1 MIQSGQVAGF
11 TIKIAGRAAAED
23 FMADVTRITVDTNM
37 YLPDMFTLE
46 IFDQKLKWV
55 DSELLAI
62 GVEVEILAK
71 AQENVNTPRL
81 KDVRLVK
88 GEITALEPEFAETGK
103 TTLVVRGYDRS
114 HRLHRGKKSRSF
126 LKSSDGEIARKIAK
140 ELGLQAEVDATPTVH
155 EYVFQNNQ
163 TDLEFLM
170 ERAQSIGF
178 QVYVLDR
185 TLHFQRGGHDQGE
198 TPELEW
204 KSNLRNFNP
213 RLSVAQQVNEVIVRG
228 WDPATKKEIVGRALN
243 GNAAPQLGLGKTGG
257 ALAQEA
263 FQKQAQTV
271 IVDRPV
277 DNLDEANALAQAIMD
292 EISGEFVQA
301 EGLCSGDPRVRA
313 GKTAK
318 ISGLGQR
325 FSGTY
330 LITAALHLLTDGS
343 YQTSFTISGRQPN
356 TLSSLL
362 TRQNGN
368 GHHPEGFTGV
378 VSGIVTN
385 TRDPENL
392 GRVKVK
398 FPWLAENEQS
408 AWIRVAQGGGGQLL
422 PEINQEV
429 LIAFEHGD
437 IHRPYVLGTLWN
449 GKDKPSGATV
459 GRDGKVQQRI
469 IRSRTGHVIILDDS
483 DDKAGILIRDRTG
496 QNLIAIETSEN
507 DMVIKS
513 KGNLTIEAGGK
524 INIKSNSDFTVESKG
539 RGEIKSNALT
549 INGTQKV
556 DVKGGQINL
565 N

>member
-11 TIKIAGRAAAED
+11 TIKIGGTNAPEE
-23 FMADVTRITVDTNM
+23 FVADVTRVTVDTNM

-46 IFDQKLKWV
+46 IFDKNLKWV
-55 DSELLAI
+55 DAEMLAI
-62 GVEVEILAK
+62 GTEVEISAK
-71 AQENVNTPRL
+71 AQENVNLPRL
-81 KDVRLVK
+81 RDVRLVK
-88 GEITALEPEFAETGK
+88 GEITALEPNFADTGK
-103 TTLVVRGYDRS
+103 AMLVVRGYDRS
-114 HRLHRGKKSRSF
+114 HRLHRGKKTRSF
-126 LKSSDGEIARKIAK
+126 LQSSDGEIARKMAQ
-140 ELGLQAEVDATPTVH
+140 ELGLQAEVDATPNVH

-170 ERAQSIGF
+170 ERAHNIGF
-178 QVYVLDR
+178 QVYVVDR
-185 TLHFQRGGHDQGE
+185 TLYFKRGGHDQGE
-198 TPELEW
+198 TPELAW
-204 KSNLRNFNP
+204 KANLRNFSP

-228 WDPATKKEIVGRALN
+228 WDPATKKEIVGRATT
-243 GNAAPQLGLGKTGG
+243 GQAEPQLGLGQTGG
-257 ALAQEA
+257 DLAQAA
-263 FQKQAQTV
+263 FQRPTQTI
-271 IVDRPV
+271 IVDQPV
-277 DNLDEANALAQAIMD
+277 ANLDEANALAQAIMD

-301 EGLCSGDPRVRA
+301 EGLCTGDPRVRA
-313 GKTAK
+313 GKKAHIT
-318 ISGLGQR
+318 SLGQR

-330 LITAALHLLTDGS
+330 LITAALHVLTEGA
-343 YQTSFTISGRQPN
+343 YETSFTISGRQPY
-356 TLSSLL
+356 TLTHLL
-362 TRQNGN
+362 HSQNGN
-368 GHHPEGFTGV
+368 GQHEGFSGV
-378 VSGIVTN
+378 VSGLVTN

-408 AWIRVAQGGGGQLL
+408 AWIRVAQGSGMQLL

-449 GKDKPSGATV
+449 GKDKPQIADTI
-459 GRDGKVQQRI
+459 GRDGKVQKRI
-469 IRSRTGHVIILDDS
+469 LRSRTGHIIILDDS
-483 DDKAGILIRDRTG
+483 DEHAGIIIRDRTG
-496 QNLIAIETSEN
+496 DNFIAIETTEN

-524 INIKSNSDFTVESKG
+524 INIKSNSDFTVESKA

-549 INGTQKV
+549 VSGTQKV